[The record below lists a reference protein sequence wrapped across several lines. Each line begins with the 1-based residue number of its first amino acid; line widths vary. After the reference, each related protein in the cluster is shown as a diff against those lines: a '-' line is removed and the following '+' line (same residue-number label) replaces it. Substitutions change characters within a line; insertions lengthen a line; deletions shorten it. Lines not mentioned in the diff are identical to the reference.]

1 MGCGDA
7 GVFGWHPR
15 FGQRGLGCRLGSRR
29 RIVSVWDGSHAVSR
43 RGRGESAGLDYG
55 AVLRLSLIHISEPT
69 RPY

>member
-29 RIVSVWDGSHAVSR
+29 RIVSVWDGSLQS
-43 RGRGESAGLDYG
+43 RGEGEVRVQVWIMA
-55 AVLRLSLIHISEPT
+55 RC
-69 RPY
+69 